1 MKSLSIFLVLGTLTA
16 LILGTL
22 FAVSPALA
30 LRQEADPGADA
41 VAVALQAAADQLPVA
56 AAETELEASPVTGAD
71 LGPAQA
77 VAVAEIAPVNVSLE
91 KEAAPVQ
98 VAQVEPQAN
107 EQAVAVAE
115 AAPGFDSF
123 VASVVGGNAQR
134 IAGIY
139 MDGVLALTV
148 TGQGGDAA
156 YVSGNANE
164 ATQFGLAA
172 QYGSNAFLAHN
183 YLAGA
188 DFFKLSTGQ
197 VITLVY
203 GDGSSKDFRIQEIG
217 RYQALQP
224 NSTQSNFVDLDGG
237 ENLSATDLFH
247 TIYNSDHP
255 VVLQTCIENEGISTW
270 GRLFVIAVPLS

>member
-30 LRQEADPGADA
+30 LNQDADPGADA

-71 LGPAQA
+71 LGSVQA

-123 VASVVGGNAQR
+123 VASVVGGNAAR

-139 MDGVLALTV
+139 VDGVLALAV

>member
-30 LRQEADPGADA
+30 A
-41 VAVALQAAADQLPVA
+41 ALQAAADQLPVA

-71 LGPAQA
+71 LGSVQA

-139 MDGVLALTV
+139 VDGVLALAV

>member
-30 LRQEADPGADA
+30 LNQDADPGADA

-71 LGPAQA
+71 LGSAQA
-77 VAVAEIAPVNVSLE
+77 VAVAEIAPVTVSLE

-98 VAQVEPQAN
+98 IARVEPQAN

-139 MDGVLALTV
+139 VDGVLALAV

-224 NSTQSNFVDLDGG
+224 NSTQSNFIDLDGG
-237 ENLSATDLFH
+237 EKLSAADLFY